1 MKDTNHMEDQQTLT
15 PDEVLTGRKD
25 KQDEV
30 SIEELLFPQLPEDY
44 FRDKE
49 AAFSF
54 DDRNPIE
61 KTIDKYNCLPVKPI
75 IRKTKIGGDG
85 DPLEDAAKK
94 SAWEIGLKFSF

>member
-15 PDEVLTGRKD
+15 PNEVLTGRKD

-61 KTIDKYNCLPVKPI
+61 KAIDAYNNASIKPY
-75 IRKTKIGGDG
+75 IRRNTLGGDG
-85 DPLEDAAKK
+85 DPLEDGAKK
-94 SAWEIGLKFSF
+94 PAWEIGISFTF